1 MQDSPDYTPFKPKSQ
16 KQPGSP
22 ASFQLQ
28 TEYAC
33 LSEEDDNES
42 HQGTPKTERRSKK
55 PVDSSSLSGPFFF
68 SVWPYFLVSQSCP
81 ILCNPVDWSLPG
93 SSVNGHSPGKN
104 SGVGCHTLLQGIFPT
119 QGSPQASHILYPL
132 SHQGSPRR
140 MAFLTGKWT
149 LSEALS
155 TKSLPLDHQGVL
167 CSLITTWTTGCCTA
181 GVKSRGSCF
190 RDYRICSLCFLI
202 QFLLFL

>member
-81 ILCNPVDWSLPG
+81 TLCIL
-93 SSVNGHSPGKN
+93 
-104 SGVGCHTLLQGIFPT
+104 LLC
-119 QGSPQASHILYPL
+119 
-132 SHQGSPRR
+132 
-140 MAFLTGKWT
+140 MA
-149 LSEALS
+149 
-155 TKSLPLDHQGVL
+155 
-167 CSLITTWTTGCCTA
+167 
-181 GVKSRGSCF
+181 
-190 RDYRICSLCFLI
+190 
-202 QFLLFL
+202 LFLSLSVVSNSLQLCGLKPARLLCKWAFSREE